1 VTTRAQ
7 PTRNILEIANLKL
20 TYGGSVHAVQDAS
33 LIIREGEAVG
43 IAGESGSGKSTLA
56 RAVTGL
62 LPKDLARISGGHIL
76 IDGEDVTGYRGQQWE
91 RLRGNPIAMVFQD
104 PLSVLNPVVRVGNQ
118 IAESV
123 RRHDRGVDPTARSYE
138 LLDLVKLRRDVL
150 RRYPHELSGGMRQ
163 RVMLAI
169 ALGCRPRLLI
179 ADEPTTAL
187 DVTTQA
193 EILALLGELRATLR
207 MSLLL
212 ISHDLGVLR
221 WNCDRI
227 YIMYA
232 GHTIETGAT
241 ADVLHGPA
249 HPYSR
254 GLIEA
259 SKLRQNADGLFAT
272 ISGDVPALDQTFQLC
287 PFLSRC
293 RLSVERCRS
302 EMPPQLAPGVIA
314 HDARCW
320 LTRGGAQQADDD
332 RRDTLRAYS

>member
-1 VTTRAQ
+1 VITPVHA
-7 PTRNILEIANLKL
+7 TRNILEIANLKL

-33 LIIREGEAVG
+33 LVIREGEAVG

-56 RAVTGL
+56 RAVIGL
-62 LPKDLARISGGHIL
+62 LPKDLAHISGGRIV

-104 PLSVLNPVVRVGNQ
+104 PLSFLNPVVRIGSQ

-123 RRHDRGVDPTARSYE
+123 RQHDRGADPKARSDE
-138 LLDLVKLRRDVL
+138 LLDLVKLSREVL
-150 RRYPHELSGGMRQ
+150 TRYPHELSGGMRQ

-193 EILALLGELRATLR
+193 EILALLGELRATLK

-241 ADVLHGPA
+241 ADVLRRPA

-259 SKLRQNADGLFAT
+259 SRLRRKPDGSFAT
-272 ISGDVPALDQTFQLC
+272 ISGDVPALDQTFRLC

-293 RLSVERCRS
+293 QVSIEPCRS
-302 EMPPQLAPGVIA
+302 EMPQQVGQGVA
-314 HDARCW
+314 GHDARCW
-320 LTRGGAQQADDD
+320 LVHGSAQQGSDD
-332 RRDTLRAYS
+332 RGDAVRAHS